1 MIMNKRSGD
10 KCSIN
15 TFLLLLLLLLLLTV
29 YKTINKY
36 ISYLNCRHTETD
48 RGRCCCL
55 RFFIIILNFIRML
68 NRRESE
74 KERKRSGMSDGRV
87 PPHRPTA
94 CKCTHMHT
102 QLPLSSQTLERW
114 WPTNNRSPSNNDFFF
129 IYINITVVLLLTFY
143 LEVVVVIL
151 DFFLFHS
158 SKNLGEIIFARYRTF
173 VLISF
178 CAWSKSCF
186 FSSSFLIFQ
195 LIRN

>member
-1 MIMNKRSGD
+1 MNKRSGD

-15 TFLLLLLLLLLLTV
+15 TFLLLLLLTV

-74 KERKRSGMSDGRV
+74 KERKQSGMSDGRV

-114 WPTNNRSPSNNDFFF
+114 WPTNNRSPSNNDSFF

-151 DFFLFHS
+151 DFFYFILPKTWARSSLHAIGHSFLFH
-158 SKNLGEIIFARYRTF
+158 F
-173 VLISF
+173 VLDPNLV
-178 CAWSKSCF
+178 F